1 MNKRSAVVVA
11 AILVSLMGLG
21 ALATSLG
28 LAGPSPASA
37 DVDRARPE
45 RVVKV
50 QRRTITVHRTAA
62 PQPVAAT
69 AVVVPSTSGSDDGF
83 EDEVEDEVEDEF
95 EEEHEEEHENEFEVE
110 DD

>member
-1 MNKRSAVVVA
+1 MSKRSAVFVA

-37 DVDRARPE
+37 GVDRARPE
-45 RVVKV
+45 RVVQV
-50 QRRTITVHRTAA
+50 QRRTITVHRPAA
-62 PQPVAAT
+62 PQPAAAPAT
-69 AVVVPSTSGSDDGF
+69 TIVVPSSSGSDDGSEH
-83 EDEVEDEVEDEF
+83 EDEFEVEDEL
-95 EEEHEEEHENEFEVE
+95 EHEAEHEDEFEVE